1 MKLLSKKTTPGYPF
15 IPAYALLCAGLL
27 FLCSCTTAREKPLP
41 HKHTEA
47 QPQHLLLTGRFD
59 SHIANQVSFT
69 WPGSQIAF
77 NFIGTGAK
85 LRLSS
90 NNRVRFQVDVD
101 GKQQDLWLEPGTR
114 DYVLAQGLTATQH
127 QLRLT
132 RLTESFNTVTTLIGS
147 PITDGKLLPPPAA
160 NPHKLLVIGD
170 SITAGYGNEGDN
182 PNCHYS
188 METSNQQL
196 SYAALAAKSL
206 NADLHSIAWSGIG
219 AWRTYGET
227 TPINPS
233 ILVRYQ
239 RTLADDA
246 SSQWDSSHYTPDA
259 TLINIGTNDYWNGA
273 PGEPYHAAMAQLIA
287 KVQQDYPGK
296 PIYLI
301 VSPMLGGDTRAS
313 EKQVLESL
321 AGDQIRVLD
330 LGKIE
335 ASEGYGCD
343 YHPNLRTHARL
354 AKQLATAL
362 HQDLGW

>member
-1 MKLLSKKTTPGYPF
+1 MKLLSKKIIGKKL
-15 IPAYALLCAGLL
+15 AAGGGLLCMALLLLCACSAQTEKPAPQASTNSGVNNLL
-27 FLCSCTTAREKPLP
+27 F
-41 HKHTEA
+41 
-47 QPQHLLLTGRFD
+47 TGRFD
-59 SHIANQVSFT
+59 NATPGQVSFT
-69 WPGSQIAF
+69 WPGSQLAF
-77 NFIGTGAK
+77 NFEGTSAK

-90 NNRVRFQVDVD
+90 NNRVRFQVDLD
-101 GKQQDLWLEPGTR
+101 GQVQDLWLQPGAQ
-114 DYVLAQGLTATQH
+114 DYVLAQGLTPTKH

-132 RLTESFNTVTTLIGS
+132 RLTESFDTLTSIIGQ
-147 PITDGKLLPPPAA
+147 PIIDGKLLPPPAA

-182 PNCHYS
+182 PNCHYA

-206 NADLHSIAWSGIG
+206 HADLHSIAWSGIG

-246 SSQWDSSHYTPDA
+246 SSQWDPRRYTPDA
-259 TLINIGTNDYWNGA
+259 ALINIGTNDYWNGA
-273 PGEPYHAAMAQLIA
+273 PGEPYRAAMAQLIA

-321 AGDQIRVLD
+321 ASDQVHVLD